1 MSWRWPTAAESPAG
15 LARARARAEG
25 GGAPAGP
32 GRLLPQE
39 TSGRVSERS
48 GRCGWPARTLYF
60 TELSSV
66 GPWGSGVGVPEPS
79 KLGVTPLRPSV
90 EVSTQGRSH
99 PCHLLAQGQAVCVWV
114 RGHMSAGSGV
124 ETPSG
129 GWDGSSFMCDCPSKS
144 SLVKRPTPKLGEAP
158 SPSRLDRKLLQWCL
172 RAHDPRG
179 PAALRDE
186 VAEAVEQPRGRGSG
200 GGHGVTARLLLSA
213 AWGLSH
219 QTAPLFPHPRPREG
233 PREDPREDPRGGARA
248 PAGRGAGQVGGGDP
262 EKTGAAG
269 AGQVALPKRSRASHP
284 LLCSG
289 LPGRAQH
296 PQGRPMWGLGGA
308 VWVHVCV
315 WVGVAWAALASSPVG
330 PLTSGSD
337 LWCPPTRRGR

>member
-1 MSWRWPTAAESPAG
+1 
-15 LARARARAEG
+15 
-25 GGAPAGP
+25 
-32 GRLLPQE
+32 
-39 TSGRVSERS
+39 
-48 GRCGWPARTLYF
+48 
-60 TELSSV
+60 
-66 GPWGSGVGVPEPS
+66 
-79 KLGVTPLRPSV
+79 
-90 EVSTQGRSH
+90 
-99 PCHLLAQGQAVCVWV
+99 
-114 RGHMSAGSGV
+114 MSAGSGV

-129 GWDGSSFMCDCPSKS
+129 GWDGTSFMCDCPSKS

-186 VAEAVEQPRGRGSG
+186 VAEAVEQPRGGGSG
-200 GGHGVTARLLLSA
+200 GGHGVTARPLLSA
-213 AWGLSH
+213 PRGLSR
-219 QTAPLFPHPRPREG
+219 QTAPLFPHPRPRE
-233 PREDPREDPRGGARA
+233 DPREDLRGGARA
-248 PAGRGAGQVGGGDP
+248 PVGRGAGQLGRGDP
-262 EKTGAAG
+262 EKMGAAG
-269 AGQVALPKRSRASHP
+269 AGQVTLPKRSRASHP

-289 LPGRAQH
+289 LPGRSQH

-337 LWCPPTRRGR
+337 LWCPPLGGDTKACGRPQARSLSFQEAPTPASTCGTRVGTPQAHSRRWGAGEARAGSQGVTGVRRRCLRCPTSPSPCPK